1 PRPPHA
7 SRLTPHA
14 SRLTPDKVMTAAH
27 VVSRRTAWLLLVAVL
42 FSLGC
47 NWPIMK
53 YGLAY
58 IPPLHFAAARLLL
71 GGLFLAAA
79 AWAAGAL
86 KLPKRADLP
95 LVFAVGLLQMAAFL
109 TLITIAIQFVPAGRS
124 AILTYTISLW
134 VIPLAALFLDEHVA
148 PLKGLGLALG
158 LGGVAVLFNPLGFD
172 WSDPSVLLGNGLL
185 LFAAM
190 VWAVMIVLVRGY
202 HGVSSALTLCP
213 WQLLV
218 AVCTVLPLALLT
230 EHTSSIV
237 WGWPLLLVLAYN
249 GTLATAFA
257 YWAMLALTQALP
269 ATTTALA
276 LLGVPVVGM
285 LSAALILGEP
295 ITWTMGLGLGLI
307 LGGLILVAL
316 ADRATAAKARET
328 APQSLSNATRV
339 KG

>member
-1 PRPPHA
+1 
-7 SRLTPHA
+7 
-14 SRLTPDKVMTAAH
+14 MTAAH

-79 AWAAGAL
+79 EWAAGAL

-158 LGGVAVLFNPLGFD
+158 
-172 WSDPSVLLGNGLL
+172 
-185 LFAAM
+185 
-190 VWAVMIVLVRGY
+190 
-202 HGVSSALTLCP
+202 
-213 WQLLV
+213 
-218 AVCTVLPLALLT
+218 
-230 EHTSSIV
+230 
-237 WGWPLLLVLAYN
+237 
-249 GTLATAFA
+249 
-257 YWAMLALTQALP
+257 
-269 ATTTALA
+269 
-276 LLGVPVVGM
+276 
-285 LSAALILGEP
+285 
-295 ITWTMGLGLGLI
+295 
-307 LGGLILVAL
+307 
-316 ADRATAAKARET
+316 
-328 APQSLSNATRV
+328 
-339 KG
+339 